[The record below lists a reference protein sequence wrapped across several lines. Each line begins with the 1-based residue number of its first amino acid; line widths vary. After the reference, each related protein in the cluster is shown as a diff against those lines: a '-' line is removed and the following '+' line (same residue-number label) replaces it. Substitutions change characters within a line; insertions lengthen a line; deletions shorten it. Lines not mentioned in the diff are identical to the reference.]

1 MNVGLSDLI
10 HAETE
15 QQRRQALRQMDG
27 GLFKQFESWRN
38 KLIKIVASVEG
49 TQEGKTVGYKK
60 YDLINFKSTTQ
71 LPKNGTSDRSMFSKR
86 F

>member
-27 GLFKQFESWRN
+27 GLFKQFEIWRN
-38 KLIKIVASVEG
+38 KLIKIVASFEG
-49 TQEGKTVGYKK
+49 T
-60 YDLINFKSTTQ
+60 
-71 LPKNGTSDRSMFSKR
+71 
-86 F
+86 

>member
-1 MNVGLSDLI
+1 MSNRFCSMIRRAFHAGKLDLTQVEGLSDLI

-27 GLFKQFESWRN
+27 GLYKQFQTWRN

-49 TQEGKTVGYKK
+49 
-60 YDLINFKSTTQ
+60 NSA
-71 LPKNGTSDRSMFSKR
+71 KR
-86 F
+86 K

>member
-27 GLFKQFESWRN
+27 GLFKQFETWRN

-49 TQEGKTVGYKK
+49 TQEGKTVSYKK
-60 YDLINFKSTTQ
+60 YDLINFKKYNTTA
-71 LPKNGTSDRSMFSKR
+71 
-86 F
+86 